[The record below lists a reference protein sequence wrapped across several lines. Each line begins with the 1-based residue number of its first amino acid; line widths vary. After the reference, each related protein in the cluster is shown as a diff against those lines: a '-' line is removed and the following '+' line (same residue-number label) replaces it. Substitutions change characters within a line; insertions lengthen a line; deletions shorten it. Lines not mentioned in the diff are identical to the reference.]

1 MEVGTV
7 EVRKSRL
14 KAAGA
19 GLFASKDLPKGTYVV
34 DYRGSLVSREQL
46 AKHGYNRDY
55 TLLSGPR
62 YVDSRDPQGRL
73 VMDDGRALNVHRF
86 GQRDWDR
93 LRGRGIEWKGEASL
107 GRFVNHGPREARNVS
122 FRSHPRFGMGF
133 VTTRAVRSGEEL
145 LTNYGPD
152 YWKLINS
159 DTCFK
164 CGLEGFLIQ
173 CDVPHCRRSY
183 HIPCARIRKI
193 PKGSWRCPVCAAAA
207 HPLAA
212 RAPFPK
218 RLVEKD
224 ERYIPLQ
231 TSSSRA

>member
-1 MEVGTV
+1 MEAGTV

-34 DYRGSLVSREQL
+34 DYRGSLVSSEQL

-62 YVDSRDPQGRL
+62 YVDSRDPGGRL

-107 GRFVNHGPREARNVS
+107 GRFVNHGPRGARNVS

-173 CDVPHCRRSY
+173 CDASHCRRSY
-183 HIPCARIRKI
+183 HLPCARIRKI

-212 RAPFPK
+212 RAHT
-218 RLVEKD
+218 
-224 ERYIPLQ
+224 PLA
-231 TSSSRA
+231 SSAAQ